1 MDFENELSMMEEH
14 GDARLLFANFTSS
27 LLVVNSTLLVYA
39 GAALL
44 GGAAILLALYYLAN
58 VSQSSSGYGYQYS
71 QYSRGFRSE
80 DAGTTGSTI
89 LTLLSVASDIYSK
102 MNYDDVDCQKK
113 IICEFMEQPDMFGKG
128 GSKVK
133 SGVQWA
139 ASWLAPFGFEI
150 VDQISEAA
158 TLEAEGECEK
168 RYKEC
173 QKISLKDTY
182 KEKLEEV
189 RRVEDDLNTEAEES
203 VDDSEEYEYYYDRK

>member
-1 MDFENELSMMEEH
+1 M
-14 GDARLLFANFTSS
+14 G
-27 LLVVNSTLLVYA
+27 STQLVYA

-44 GGAAILLALYYLAN
+44 GGAAILPALYYLAN

-80 DAGTTGSTI
+80 DAGTTGSTWV
-89 LTLLSVASDIYSK
+89 TLLSVASDIYSK

-113 IICEFMEQPDMFGKG
+113 IICEFMDQPEMFGQG
-128 GSKVK
+128 GTQVK

-139 ASWLAPFGFEI
+139 ASWLAPFGFSI

-158 TLEAEGECEK
+158 TLNDEGECEQ

-182 KEKLEEV
+182 KEKVEEV
-189 RRVEDDLNTEAEES
+189 KRVEDDLKKNDDKEKIDESTEY
-203 VDDSEEYEYYYDRK
+203 EYEYYYDRK